1 MIVDVDAWRLVLP
14 LFSLFTNLLY
24 HVSIYVSFSTNR
36 SIFNYY
42 FYSIKYIV
50 IYLSDQMQSRRRT
63 NTKLL
68 HLAATRDKW
77 NSANKRCN
85 CILLYMIWYNDQKI
99 LKLFVDRRDMLL
111 PLLLL
116 LLFLQDCLCCIYYN
130 HRMHQGETRTLC
142 VDLIVL
148 QATML
153 LLSYHYHYILFLFLL
168 LLLLLFLYSFHN
180 MIFFV
185 RDLSVSFGHF
195 HHLTYVVH

>member
-68 HLAATRDKW
+68 HLAATRDK
-77 NSANKRCN
+77 
-85 CILLYMIWYNDQKI
+85 
-99 LKLFVDRRDMLL
+99 
-111 PLLLL
+111 
-116 LLFLQDCLCCIYYN
+116 
-130 HRMHQGETRTLC
+130 
-142 VDLIVL
+142 
-148 QATML
+148 
-153 LLSYHYHYILFLFLL
+153 
-168 LLLLLFLYSFHN
+168 
-180 MIFFV
+180 
-185 RDLSVSFGHF
+185 
-195 HHLTYVVH
+195 